1 VDVSEAVKLLAGA
14 VSAIAAAFG
23 AWVGYLQYRDR
34 HARVAPATS
43 EPQAS
48 PLEAHERD
56 SAPRRRQGYGPPADA
71 DVVGPEDSDRDGA
84 RGDDQWNVEWTSE
97 KLASR
102 ATVAVS
108 AGVVSCLCLATML
121 ITGVI
126 VDADGSVDGAAAGVV
141 QLASM
146 IGIVA
151 VLVATVMAIR
161 VRRAARG
168 RYRRPWRSATLALW
182 LAWTP
187 WVVGYL
193 PLVELY

>member
-1 VDVSEAVKLLAGA
+1 MDVVDVVTLLAAA

-34 HARVAPATS
+34 HARATPATWESQAWPS
-43 EPQAS
+43 EAQ
-48 PLEAHERD
+48 ETD
-56 SAPRRRQGYGPPADA
+56 SAPRRRRGYQPPDDA
-71 DVVGPEDSDRDGA
+71 DLVGPEGTARDGA
-84 RGDDQWNVEWTSE
+84 RGNDDWNVEWTSE
-97 KLASR
+97 KLAGR

-121 ITGVI
+121 LTGVI
-126 VDADGSVDGAAAGVV
+126 VDSDGSVDGAAAGVL
-141 QLASM
+141 QLASI
-146 IGIVA
+146 IGLVA

-182 LAWTP
+182 LAWAP
-187 WVVGYL
+187 WVAGYL